1 MAGELQVAIVDD
13 EPLARS
19 RLKRLLAK
27 AGGVNV
33 VFECGDVDAL
43 LEEAV
48 RTPVELV
55 FLDIEMPGGD
65 GFSALRRWPGVR
77 PQIAFVTAY
86 EEHGVKAFDS
96 RALDYLLKPVS
107 AARLQETLD
116 RANEV
121 MAGVREKAGESSR
134 APQISVTIGARRD
147 MVAIADIDVVIARR
161 NYLELHAGTRQYVIR
176 RTLHDFHAS
185 LKSAEFVRLHR
196 SIVVRRGAIR
206 AVKPIGS
213 GRYQL
218 ELCGGQ
224 RLQTGRNYRS
234 QVQDILT

>member
-1 MAGELQVAIVDD
+1 MAELLQVAIVDD
-13 EPLARS
+13 EPLARA

-121 MAGVREKAGESSR
+121 LAAAREKAGAVSR
-134 APQISVTIGARRD
+134 APQISVTIGNRRD

-161 NYLELHAGTRQYVIR
+161 NYLELHAGERQYVIR

-218 ELCGGQ
+218 ELRGGQ
-224 RLQTGRNYRS
+224 RLQTGRNYRAL
-234 QVQDILT
+234 VQGLMT